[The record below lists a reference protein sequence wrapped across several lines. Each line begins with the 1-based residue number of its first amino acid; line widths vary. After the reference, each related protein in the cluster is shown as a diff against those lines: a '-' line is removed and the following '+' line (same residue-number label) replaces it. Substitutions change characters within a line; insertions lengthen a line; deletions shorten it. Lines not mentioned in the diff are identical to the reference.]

1 MNKVASTK
9 PPYSSFPTIILE
21 KVLFLSKLL
30 PLNQRLF
37 LLDKNYI
44 LKQVQEDM
52 KNSLQVELV
61 AQIKQGY
68 FNLFNP
74 LRLIDDLS
82 EKVENFE
89 PTDLS
94 FFDELYA
101 NLAGIYRYQ
110 VEGNQLELLFDG
122 RSHYDKYLDDWKAGF
137 QAYLTELCQKKNFI
151 LAGLELTV
159 FHSPERRLELAQN
172 RMKVCIY
179 EHFGLKIYKYKG
191 IQKYESKSA

>member
-1 MNKVASTK
+1 MSL
-9 PPYSSFPTIILE
+9 FLE
-21 KVLFLSKLL
+21 KVLFLSKFT

-44 LKQVQEDM
+44 LKQVQNDLKPM
-52 KNSLQVELV
+52 LQAKLVEG
-61 AQIKQGY
+61 IKTGY
-68 FNLFNP
+68 FQLFNP
-74 LRLIDDLS
+74 LRLVDELS
-82 EKVENFE
+82 EQVDSYTTKEY
-89 PTDLS
+89 S

-101 NLAGIYRYQ
+101 NLAGIYRFQ

-122 RSHYDKYLDDWKAGF
+122 RSHYEKYSHDWQEGF
-137 QAYLTELCQKKNFI
+137 DQYMTELCQKKNFI

-159 FHSPERRLELAQN
+159 LRSADKRIELAQN
-172 RMKVCIY
+172 RMNVCIY